1 MNNVIKVLLEQK
13 TKKEMEVKNLQYE
26 LDDITKCLSDEIH
39 KETNL
44 INEVLKHNVIEVIN
58 MIHEQ
63 NLKCSAIC
71 NTETIW
77 GITKYKVSDG
87 TYYANIM
94 AKDGTVTIDYSGID
108 NDGGGRELD
117 TKIKDLLMYKI
128 IPFCETK
135 KNEYKE

>member
-44 INEVLKHNVIEVIN
+44 INEVLKHNVIEIIN

-63 NLKCSAIC
+63 NLKCSAVYDA
-71 NTETIW
+71 ETMW
-77 GITKYKVSDG
+77 GIATYKVSDG
-87 TYYANIM
+87 TYFANII
-94 AKDGTVTIDYSGID
+94 AKDGTVTIDYSGIN
-108 NDGGGRELD
+108 NDGGGRTLD
-117 TKIKDLLMYKI
+117 EKTKDLIMYKI
-128 IPFCETK
+128 IPFCEMK
-135 KNEYKE
+135 KNEYRE